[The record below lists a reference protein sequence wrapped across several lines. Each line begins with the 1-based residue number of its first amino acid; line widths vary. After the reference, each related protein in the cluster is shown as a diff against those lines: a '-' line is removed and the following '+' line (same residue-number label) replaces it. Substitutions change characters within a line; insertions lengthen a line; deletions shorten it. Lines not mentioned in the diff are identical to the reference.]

1 MSETNLVPV
10 VVNNQPPTLADEQ
23 FSGIVDTLM
32 DNAFSGFGAG
42 LRILKPGKMSFKL
55 IENRQEVDIPNGQ
68 VFGCGALQLRFVVCQ
83 TVCPR
88 PGTVS
93 P

>member
-32 DNAFSGFGAG
+32 DNAFSGFGA
-42 LRILKPGKMSFKL
+42 
-55 IENRQEVDIPNGQ
+55 D
-68 VFGCGALQLRFVVCQ
+68 C
-83 TVCPR
+83 
-88 PGTVS
+88 VS
-93 P
+93 SSPVR

>member
-1 MSETNLVPV
+1 MSENNLVPV

-55 IENRQEVDIPNGQ
+55 IENRQEIDIPNGQ
-68 VFGCGALQLRFVVCQ
+68 VFGVLLGVAPCNYASWYARQ
-83 TVCPR
+83 
-88 PGTVS
+88 
-93 P
+93 